1 MAAETVVNA
10 RKERFDS
17 VATREL
23 LKPPMHVIAIK
34 GKKVLRFDITRGATP
49 TTELLAAIIGPSGN
63 LRAPAIR
70 TDNSFVV
77 GFNAEVYADLF
88 G

>member
-17 VATREL
+17 ARTLEL
-23 LKPPMHVIAIK
+23 LKPPMHIIAIK
-34 GKKVLRFDITRGATP
+34 GKKVLRFDITCGGTP
-49 TTELLAAIIGPSGN
+49 APELLTAIIGPSGN

-70 TDNSFVV
+70 TNNSFVV
-77 GFNAEVYADLF
+77 GFNAEVYEDLF